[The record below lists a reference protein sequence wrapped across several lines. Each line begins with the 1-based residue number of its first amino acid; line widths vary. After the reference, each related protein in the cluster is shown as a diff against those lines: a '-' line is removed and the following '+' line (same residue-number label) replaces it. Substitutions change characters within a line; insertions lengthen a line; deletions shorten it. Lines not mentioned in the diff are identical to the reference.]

1 MWRILKILV
10 LVALVGAGGWWLAE
24 LPGRVSGDIAGYTI
38 ETSAPVAL
46 LALIVLFLAGY
57 VVVRM
62 LAALLRVPG
71 MGGRWRM
78 ERRRRGGDLAV
89 TRTLVA
95 IAAGAQNDAR
105 REAHRARRLLGDTPQ
120 TLLLAAEAARLAER
134 DDEAEMAFKALME
147 REDAAL
153 LGYRGLFRMAVARED
168 WTEADRL
175 ATQAERAHPGANWL
189 RPERSRLAVRAGN
202 WAGALELAPPGPARA
217 ALTVAAAK
225 AETDPKRA
233 AVLAKQAWRLDPAL
247 TPAALLYAETLRE
260 AGRERAAQS
269 VLRHAWTVAPHQ
281 DLAACALASLKD
293 PLERAQAAQRLTNAN
308 PQHPESRLLLARTA
322 LDAGLVGEAKHQAE
336 AAQAAGLHQR
346 RLFLL
351 LAEIA
356 EAEAHD
362 PAAGRTALLLAADA
376 DPDTAWRCE
385 SCNAAFPAWHGAC
398 PACATPGSLRWK
410 VG

>member
-1 MWRILKILV
+1 MRRILKTLV
-10 LVALVGAGGWWLAE
+10 LVGLVVAAAWWLAG
-24 LPGRVSGDIAGYTI
+24 LKGRVSGDIAGFTI
-38 ETSAPVAL
+38 ETSAGVAL
-46 LALIVLFLAGY
+46 LALLVLFAGGY
-57 VVVRM
+57 VVVRLLGM
-62 LAALLRVPG
+62 LLRLPS

-78 ERRRRGGDLAV
+78 ERRRHGGDIAV
-89 TRTLVA
+89 TRTLIA

-105 REAHRARRLLGDTPQ
+105 REAHKARKLLGDTPQ
-120 TLLLAAEAARLAER
+120 TLLLAAEAARLADR
-134 DDEAEMAFKALME
+134 DDEAEVAYRTLTS

-168 WTEADRL
+168 WAEAATL
-175 ATQAERAHPGANWL
+175 ATQAERAHPGADWL

-202 WAGALELAPPGPARA
+202 WAGALELAPPGPARV

-233 AVLAKQAWRLDPAL
+233 AVLAKQAWKLDPAL
-247 TPAALLYAETLRE
+247 TPAAVAYAGSMRE
-260 AGRERAAQS
+260 AGRERVAQS
-269 VLRHAWTVAPHQ
+269 VLRHAWTVAPHP
-281 DLAACALASLKD
+281 DLAVCALLPLQD
-293 PLERAQAAQRLTNAN
+293 PLERARAAQRLTSAN

-322 LDAGLVGEAKHQAE
+322 LEAGLVGEAKHQAE
-336 AAQAAGLHQR
+336 TARAAGLHQR

-362 PAAGRTALLLAADA
+362 PSAGRTALRLAANA
-376 DPDTAWRCE
+376 DPDSAWRCE
-385 SCNAAFPAWHGAC
+385 SCHAAFPIWHGAC
-398 PACATPGSLRWK
+398 PNCATPGALRWT